1 MSSESQPVAR
11 RGDARRAKSYRRST
25 GILVIG
31 ELAVTAG
38 VLIALF
44 LGWKLYYNDAM
55 FSNSQ
60 TSAAN
65 ELSQEWAEEEP
76 AEPEGTSEGDE
87 SGVAPVAKQF
97 ADGEAWANIIIPRF
111 GADYR
116 KPVAEGVGHNVL
128 NTSRLGIG
136 RYPTT
141 NLPGELG
148 NVVLASHRSAY
159 GGAFHNINALVVGD
173 HVFLETKAGWY
184 QYTYRNTEYVR
195 ASQGEVLASVPHFVN
210 ETPTESLLT
219 LTTCNP
225 LYSTAE
231 RMIVYTVYDRWWPR
245 AGGAPD
251 EIAGTVNAAGN

>member
-1 MSSESQPVAR
+1 MSELEAPVVR
-11 RGDARRAKSYRRST
+11 RGAARRARSYRRST
-25 GILVIG
+25 GILVVG

-55 FSNSQ
+55 FANSQ
-60 TSAAN
+60 TAAAN
-65 ELSQEWAEEEP
+65 ELAEEWANEP
-76 AEPEGTSEGDE
+76 VEPEGTSEGDE
-87 SGVAPVAKQF
+87 SGVAPVAAQF
-97 ADGEAWANIIIPRF
+97 PDGEAWANIIIPRF

-116 KPVAEGVGHNVL
+116 KQVAEGVGHNVL
-128 NTSRLGIG
+128 NTARLGIG
-136 RYPTT
+136 RYPST

-159 GGAFHNINALVVGD
+159 GGAFHNINSLVVGD
-173 HVFLETKAGWY
+173 HVFLETKQGWY
-184 QYTYRNTEYVR
+184 QYSYRNTEYVK

-245 AGGAPD
+245 AGGPPE
-251 EIAGTVNAAGN
+251 EIAGTARAAG